1 MTRRCPGRP
10 PVYDHDDV
18 ILLVKTVTEPPPDP
32 ATRWTMDLLAARMA
46 EHGVPISASQAWR
59 ICKALDLKPWQTES
73 WMTSH
78 DPDFWA
84 KAGDVCGL
92 YLNPPENAVV
102 WSVDEKSQ
110 IQAKSRVNPTRPAVP
125 GARRRRDDGYVRHGT
140 AVLFAGLNVHDGTV
154 AGWVTDSTRGTNFVE
169 FLTDL
174 VAQTPRHL
182 ELHCI
187 VDNFSAHG
195 TPAVE
200 KFLDTH
206 PRVSCT
212 TPRRTHRGS
221 TSRAVLLDPG
231 ATRSQTRRVRLRRRT
246 HHSDPRIHQ
255 RLQPPRTTIPMDLRR
270 PTTRS
275 RVTHNDLREST
286 RSVFNG
292 VRLPS
297 SQALS
302 NAASP
307 SACLSEPRTR
317 LWRERSDAGTGAWIS
332 SRRQAAPAI
341 KRTPH
346 SSLQSARLRL
356 PNASSADATPPWLPT
371 RSHTSSA
378 PAHCASDSTHAP
390 RAGSDSAELG
400 ERGRDAFLVPDSAV
414 VVEALGQEAAR
425 FVVLAAH
432 VREQPSEIKRE
443 RDGHRLARGAS
454 DVLGFRQCSVGG
466 LEIVLVDQDPTELC
480 QRGCGM
486 EWVASVLG
494 PFGATLERHLSRVVL
509 TRCPLAAPE

>member
-1 MTRRCPGRP
+1 MTVMCFDGVMRLPDCQCRGARIGTRLEFVGCGCARSMLGTRSGHGWCFFAADGESNRAIGDAVGMHFNQVAVWRRRYVEFGVEGLDDEAHQGRP

-32 ATRWTMDLLAARMA
+32 ATRWTMDLLAAWTA

-92 YLNPPENAVV
+92 YLNPPENTVV

-125 GARRRRDDGYVRHGT
+125 GPRRRRDYGYVRHGT

-206 PRVSCT
+206 PPRVLAQH
-212 TPRRTHRGS
+212 PDARIVAQP
-221 TSRAVLLDPG
+221 SRAVLLDLG

-255 RLQPPRTTIPMDLRR
+255 RLQPPRTSLPMDLRR
-270 PTTRS
+270 PTTQS
-275 RVTHNDLREST
+275 HVTHNDL
-286 RSVFNG
+286 
-292 VRLPS
+292 
-297 SQALS
+297 
-302 NAASP
+302 
-307 SACLSEPRTR
+307 
-317 LWRERSDAGTGAWIS
+317 
-332 SRRQAAPAI
+332 
-341 KRTPH
+341 H
-346 SSLQSARLRL
+346 AR
-356 PNASSADATPPWLPT
+356 
-371 RSHTSSA
+371 
-378 PAHCASDSTHAP
+378 
-390 RAGSDSAELG
+390 
-400 ERGRDAFLVPDSAV
+400 
-414 VVEALGQEAAR
+414 ALGAR
-425 FVVLAAH
+425 SMGFGFPRPRPCRMQRRR
-432 VREQPSEIKRE
+432 VR
-443 RDGHRLARGAS
+443 A
-454 DVLGFRQCSVGG
+454 
-466 LEIVLVDQDPTELC
+466 
-480 QRGCGM
+480 
-486 EWVASVLG
+486 
-494 PFGATLERHLSRVVL
+494 
-509 TRCPLAAPE
+509 